1 MSNQIEDRFAGVS
14 CRRQRYRLRRKAERR
29 CVTCGEVRSVRSSTY
44 CSVHLEAHADRMA
57 AWRAERR
64 AKEAKEREA
73 SEPTDGLDSVQKAGG
88 K

>member
-1 MSNQIEDRFAGVS
+1 M
-14 CRRQRYRLRRKAERR
+14 
-29 CVTCGEVRSVRSSTY
+29 RSSTY